1 MRLFKNFI
9 PMFFLFFCYRGTE
22 EHRDEIF
29 EQSHF
34 DYESYW
40 LDTSSPDSVFKG
52 RKPVLKDSDIEW
64 ERVPVEYEHVHV
76 EGRLN
81 SLIPNGFFQFLIPI
95 QKIQTGSKKNDYN
108 LVFKFMLGWN
118 SILFTED
125 ATGNTYN
132 AYFPKTTKKAKI
144 KKRNIATL
152 KEINLFMIPHHGSD
166 TDNSPFWSDVII
178 NHNKTTLV
186 GAIVSV
192 DLDSP
197 YNHPVSFIQNKPW
210 PYTTL
215 TEKSPVMSRWKQKG
229 EDAKKTSK
237 ICMLV
242 F

>member
-1 MRLFKNFI
+1 MDSSCFFVIGGTNKHANSILSNLSKTSFFYFYLDLASTDLKFKDKNFN
-9 PMFFLFFCYRGTE
+9 L
-22 EHRDEIF
+22 HEI
-29 EQSHF
+29 
-34 DYESYW
+34 
-40 LDTSSPDSVFKG
+40 TK
-52 RKPVLKDSDIEW
+52 I
-64 ERVPVEYEHVHV
+64 

-81 SLIPNGFFQFLIPI
+81 NLIPNGFFQFLIPI
-95 QKIQTGSKKNDYN
+95 KKIQDESPKNDYS

-118 SILFTED
+118 SILFTGD

-132 AYFPKTTKKAKI
+132 AYFPKTTENAEI

-152 KEINLFMIPHHGSD
+152 KEINLFMIPNHGSD

-192 DLDSP
+192 GLDSP

-215 TEKSPVMSRWKQKG
+215 TEKSPVMSRWKQK
-229 EDAKKTSK
+229 ENR
-237 ICMLV
+237 
-242 F
+242 